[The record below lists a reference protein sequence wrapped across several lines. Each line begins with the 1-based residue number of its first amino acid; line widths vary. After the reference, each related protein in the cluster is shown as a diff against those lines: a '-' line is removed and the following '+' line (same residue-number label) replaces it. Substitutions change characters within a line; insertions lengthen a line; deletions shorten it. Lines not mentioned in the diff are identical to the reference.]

1 MVKTCLTVF
10 VGLNLL
16 FAGMPPSES
25 QAALNVSLQ
34 IRNPHTYSLT
44 MEPIT
49 SGIPL
54 PRRLNVVD
62 SSGLRLLDS
71 TGVPIPAQFT
81 PLARWGGAP
90 TQTSQPIRWVLL
102 DFQASIPASGTT
114 VYSLQQGGP
123 GPSPSASLTVTDG
136 ADTVTVNTGAA
147 EFRISKSHGGLSAP
161 GLASP
166 MYGRLK
172 AGSDLS
178 DTLTGPVT
186 VSVVLQGPMRASV
199 HVRGAYRD
207 STGQALMEYTN
218 RYWFYAG
225 QSKVRLFHT
234 VENNNLCPL
243 GEYEQ
248 LTCFDIGS
256 GGSIDL
262 EDLSLVFPASLGTG
276 LTYQAGGQGDPV
288 SGNLVGNVLLYQD
301 SSGTDS
307 WNRYPTMTDWD
318 ANPLD
323 TRPRMQSYVSFKGY
337 RITSGGSLVNNGD
350 QAAGWL
356 SVTGSGGS
364 CAIGV
369 RDFWRNFPKALRA
382 APDGTLELGLFP
394 DEFGGSGYS
403 FNLRAGE
410 HKTHE
415 LWLAFGS
422 SGAPAAL
429 EPLFALAPAKWYVDS
444 GGFGRTALPNGA
456 DWPDHEQY
464 IDYQLDTSPDHDD
477 NWSHYFR
484 NLTDAIEQ
492 SDFYGIFDY
501 GDWPIDYEGY
511 EVAPLNCKYDYDLG
525 MWIQWARSG
534 DARWFRLAE
543 AADRH
548 FADIDILHNLH
559 SPRHWGDGIAFGHS
573 EHDEP
578 GFLNPHRNRNSGSTD
593 TAYGV
598 PGMLTAY
605 YLTGYEKALESALE
619 LSDCVE
625 YRLRND
631 SELCS
636 AFPDCS
642 GEGYALMGGLYAAGE
657 RLAAN
662 SLVIAVAAYRATA
675 DSRYLAVADALVDW
689 ARSASQ
695 PYINGITG
703 EAEEMRPWLLNMYL
717 RALATYLDMRSEFG
731 LPDTYSAG
739 NSFREFADWLHQY
752 PWLPLTSIS
761 SGERAAYP
769 YMWWFDGRADNSE
782 PSINNWLLL
791 GADALAYA
799 YLLTETP
806 HYLDWAAQL
815 FRTGIRDPFFE
826 DDALLYTETKQTINS
841 IVYGNVFLNA
851 WQASTGPNPPA
862 GIPDGIWKDGPM
874 PGSSELM
881 NFYVQTYLAGSI
893 LVIVSPDGI
902 TAYAFLD
909 PDLSNGVDVDDIGSQ
924 GHHLTVTFIDES
936 QGTAALSLAGQSV
949 RNFNLYRWFAYAP
962 ADVYQGI
969 FKNAPPGDAAAGMS
983 LYTQTYDTAVVAIL
997 SSDARAFEVFF
1008 DTDKTDGVNVDS
1020 ISGDSRLECTF
1031 PDPEQGSGVLSV
1043 GGGTPQTV
1051 GFYRWFASPGA
1062 VQATGGAA
1070 PHSSN

>member
-1 MVKTCLTVF
+1 MMRSRLTVF
-10 VGLNLL
+10 VGLSLL
-16 FAGMPPSES
+16 FAGMPPHGS
-25 QAALNVSLQ
+25 QAALNVTLQ
-34 IRNPHTYSLT
+34 IQNPNNYSVT

-54 PRRLNVVD
+54 PRHLNITD
-62 SSGLRLLDS
+62 ATSLRLLDS

-90 TQTSQPIRWVLL
+90 AGTAQPIRWVLL
-102 DFQASIPASGTT
+102 DFQASVPASGTA

-123 GPSPSASLTVTDG
+123 GPSPSSTLKVTEG
-136 ADTVTVNTGAA
+136 ADAVRVNTGAA
-147 EFRISKSHGGLSAP
+147 EFRISKTHGGLSAP
-161 GLASP
+161 GLTSSL
-166 MYGRLK
+166 YGRLK
-172 AGSDLS
+172 AAGDVG

-186 VSVVLQGPMRASV
+186 VSVVLQGPMRVSV

-207 STGQALMEYTN
+207 STGRALMEYTN

-225 QSKVRLFHT
+225 QSKVRLFQT
-234 VENNNLCPL
+234 AENNNLCPL

-256 GGSIDL
+256 GGSIDVD
-262 EDLSLVFPASLGTG
+262 DLSLILPTSLGSG

-288 SGNLVGNVLLYQD
+288 SGNLEGNVLLYQD

-318 ANPLD
+318 ENPLD

-337 RITSGGSLVNNGD
+337 RITSDGSLVNSGN

-364 CAIGV
+364 FTIGV
-369 RDFWRNFPKALRA
+369 RDFWRNFPKALRT

-394 DEFGGSGYS
+394 EEFGGSGYS

-415 LWLAFGS
+415 LWLACGS

-429 EPLFALAPAKWYVDS
+429 EPLFALAPAKWYADS
-444 GGFGRTALPNGA
+444 GGFGRTALPDRT

-464 IDYQLDTSPDHDD
+464 IDYQLDTSPEHNDD
-477 NWSHYFR
+477 WSDYSR
-484 NLTDAIEQ
+484 NLPEAIEK

-501 GDWPIDYEGY
+501 GDWPIDYEGH

-525 MWIQWARSG
+525 MWLQWARSG
-534 DARWFRLAE
+534 DMRWFRLAE

-573 EHDEP
+573 EHDES
-578 GFLNPHRNRNSGSTD
+578 GFINPHRNRNSGSVD

-598 PGMLTAY
+598 PGMLIAY
-605 YLTGYEKALESALE
+605 YLTGYEKGLESALE

-642 GEGYALMGGLYAAGE
+642 GEGYALMEGLYAGGG

-689 ARSASQ
+689 ARPASQ

-703 EAEEMRPWLLNMYL
+703 ESEQMRPWMLNMYL
-717 RALATYLDMRSEFG
+717 RALADYMDMRSEFG
-731 LPDTYSAG
+731 LPDNYGAAS
-739 NSFREFADWLHQY
+739 SFQGFADWLHDY
-752 PWLPLTSIS
+752 PWLSLTSVS

-769 YMWWFDGRADNSE
+769 YEWWFDGRSGNSE
-782 PSINNWLLL
+782 PSVNNWLLL

-806 HYLDWAAQL
+806 FYLDWAAQL

-826 DDALLYTETKQTINS
+826 DDPLLYTETKQTINS

-851 WQASTGPNPPA
+851 WQASTSPSAPA

-874 PGSSELM
+874 SGSSGLM
-881 NFYVQTYLAGSI
+881 NFYVQTYTAGSI
-893 LVIVSPDGI
+893 LVIVSPDGK

-909 PDLSNGVDVDDIGSQ
+909 PDFSNGIDIDDLGNQ
-924 GHHLTVTFIDES
+924 GHHLT
-936 QGTAALSLAGQSV
+936 TAFAGETEGAATLSLAGQTP
-949 RNFNLYRWFAYAP
+949 RNFNLYRWFAYASM
-962 ADVYQGI
+962 DSYQGI
-969 FKNAPPGDAAAGMS
+969 FKNAPSEDPTAGMS
-983 LYTQTYDTAVVAIL
+983 MYTQSYDTAIVAIL
-997 SSDARAFEVFF
+997 SSDARTFEVFF

-1020 ISGDSRLECTF
+1020 ISGNSRMECTF
-1031 PDPEQGSGVLSV
+1031 SSSEQGSGVLSV
-1043 GGGTPQTV
+1043 GGGTPQTLDL
-1051 GFYRWFASPGA
+1051 YRWFASPGA
-1062 VQATGGAA
+1062 VQTTGSA
-1070 PHSSN
+1070 PPIQ